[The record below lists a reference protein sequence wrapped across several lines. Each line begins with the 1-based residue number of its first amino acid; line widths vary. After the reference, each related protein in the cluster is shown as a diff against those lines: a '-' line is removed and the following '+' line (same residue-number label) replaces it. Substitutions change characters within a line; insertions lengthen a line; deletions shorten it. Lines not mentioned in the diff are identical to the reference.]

1 MLELLPDTFTREE
14 AGRLRQRMGI
24 RRGSL
29 KLMLSNWKHRG
40 YIELVT
46 DSEEVSLQVFRKTEQ
61 YLKMH
66 A

>member
-1 MLELLPDTFTREE
+1 MLGFDGKE
-14 AGRLRQRMGI
+14 QGI

-46 DSEEVSLQVFRKTEQ
+46 DSDDIGMQVFCKTEA
-61 YLKMH
+61 YRRLH